1 VEGGFPCTY
10 LRKFRG
16 GPERAVTHG
25 APPIKGC
32 SVRCMMSFEEFDAIR
47 QYDQRCGKD
56 EAVMLSV
63 VRDRR
68 RLIEFAE
75 QLLER
80 VRQLEGKTPSG

>member
-1 VEGGFPCTY
+1 
-10 LRKFRG
+10 
-16 GPERAVTHG
+16 
-25 APPIKGC
+25 
-32 SVRCMMSFEEFDAIR
+32 MMSFEEFDVIR
-47 QYDQRCGKD
+47 LYDQRCGKD

-80 VRQLEGKTPSG
+80 VRQLEGKTPIG